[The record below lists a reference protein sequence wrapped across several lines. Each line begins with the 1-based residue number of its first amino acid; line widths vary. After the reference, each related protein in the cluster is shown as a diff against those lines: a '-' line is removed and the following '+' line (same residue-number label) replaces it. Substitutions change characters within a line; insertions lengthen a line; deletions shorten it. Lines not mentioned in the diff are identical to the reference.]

1 MNRNVLGLMFAV
13 AATVA
18 PVHSAFADDPAP
30 AKALTPR
37 QIYQRMGPAVVLII
51 ASDDQKTGSSLGT
64 GSVISSDG
72 LVLTN
77 NHVIFNEDA
86 KRPFKECHVFLKPQ
100 KVTGESKNDLQH
112 HFVAKVLKNDAS
124 LDLALLKIDDVKD
137 LPKLDFGNSDD
148 LIPGDTVIAIG
159 HPEGGGF
166 WTLTTGAIGGMANNY
181 RGTKGKDVFQ
191 METSLNRGNSGGPL
205 IDARGYQVGVNSFIV
220 RQGEGG
226 LAITGVNFAL
236 RSSAVKAWLEASASV
251 QVAYGTAAVP
261 GADGADTAVAA
272 SVPPPSKAGT
282 AEPPPDVPEDTAS
295 KANVSRKGKVK
306 PVAPPAAAAAAP
318 GTKPASDPKA
328 VGKVATNVGYRRAPV
343 KMVDDR
349 SAAERAPRKYDR
361 TKFLTGFGSTLA
373 GIRGAA
379 DAAQSDMDRK
389 MDAFRKRRKK

>member
-1 MNRNVLGLMFAV
+1 MTRRSTLGLAFAAV
-13 AATVA
+13 CVTVA
-18 PVHSAFADDPAP
+18 PIHLARADDPAP

-77 NHVIFNEDA
+77 NHVIFNDDA

-100 KVTGESKNDLQH
+100 RVTGESKNDLQH
-112 HFVAKVLKNDAS
+112 HFVAKVLKNDPN

-137 LPKLDFGNSDD
+137 LPKLEFGNSDD

-236 RSSAVKAWLEASASV
+236 RSSAVKKWLEDSAAV
-251 QVAYGTAAVP
+251 QVAYGTAPVP

-272 SVPPPSKAGT
+272 NVPPPSKAGT

-295 KANVSRKGKVK
+295 KANVSRKGKAR
-306 PVAPPAAAAAAP
+306 PADPPPPPPTA
-318 GTKPASDPKA
+318 GTKPAADPKT
-328 VGKVATNVGYRRAPV
+328 GKSTNVGYRRAPV

-349 SAAERAPRKYDR
+349 SAEERKPRKYDR

-379 DAAQSDMDRK
+379 DAAQSDMDKK